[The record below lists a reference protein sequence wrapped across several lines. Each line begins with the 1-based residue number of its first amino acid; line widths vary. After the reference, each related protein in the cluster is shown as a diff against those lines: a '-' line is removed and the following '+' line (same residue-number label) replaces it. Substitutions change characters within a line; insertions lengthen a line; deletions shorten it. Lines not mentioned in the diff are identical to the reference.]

1 MVQEVVL
8 TSQPPLKQ
16 SFYWHL
22 ITANFSVLLSFFVL
36 FLCFVILRN
45 YNHLFSIVLLSFCGS
60 HLFDLFFIFIIFVCF
75 LFFSLL
81 LVTIQILFTKMH
93 VCVLCVFVMTFNIVS
108 VSNSIY
114 GCTFC
119 IYVVI
124 YMYSY

>member
-1 MVQEVVL
+1 MVL

-119 IYVVI
+119 IYIVI
-124 YMYSY
+124 YMYV

>member
-119 IYVVI
+119 IYIVI
-124 YMYSY
+124 YMYV